1 MKILYN
7 IKDGKIFY
15 AVPDKG
21 WFWFTHS
28 TNTPLTEMTID
39 EVDSINKL
47 ICIDLV
53 RTCNKI
59 DDIGDS
65 KYAIVNNQLVE
76 KIDWQEKIYGI

>member
-1 MKILYN
+1 MRILHINQKIVAIVYD
-7 IKDGKIFY
+7 KD
-15 AVPDKG
+15 
-21 WFWFTHS
+21 WFSFENN
-28 TNTPLTEMTID
+28 TNNASVFTID
-39 EVDSINKL
+39 EVDLINKP